1 MKKKLFFLSAF
12 FAFLIFFT
20 NKITAQRG
28 LYEATDLD
36 KVKFETADFG
46 KMWTFDDVPVETWE
60 KKYGFKPTQEWM
72 DDVRKSALQFQNG
85 CSAAF
90 VSADGLIMTNH
101 HCGRGDLH
109 KVQKEGEQLLRDG
122 YYAETLEDERKIPGV
137 FVDQLLLIE
146 DVTKE
151 IVEAINSGKD
161 NDEKVKQ
168 RDEKISEI
176 ENRYHDKTGLTC
188 KVVTLYNGGKYS
200 LYGYKRYEDIRLV
213 LAPDFQIASTGWDWD
228 NFAYPRYELDFMFY
242 RAYDENGKPV
252 KPENYF
258 TWSEKG
264 ASEGEPIF
272 IVGRPGSTK
281 RQLSVGELEYLRDE
295 YYPHLLKVFNE
306 KYGVYYEL
314 FKKYPDRESEL
325 LNSVM
330 GWGNSR
336 KSFGGRLMALRD
348 EYTMKKKKEFEKE
361 LIAKVNNNP
370 GLKEK
375 YGAVWE
381 GLNAANSSLKKIA
394 NELMGFNTSSFM
406 TSSAYYEYAKKII
419 ELAEQKQKPEED
431 RDDKYKN
438 ENIDQTINEIFPEKF
453 DKELNDKF
461 VRAHT
466 ETVIYILGDDH
477 PLVKKLYSGKRGD
490 ELALYLIS
498 KSKLISKE
506 SLIKFAKQSP
516 EEILSSDDPFIQFIL
531 MTRDKFKEL
540 QKENKELT
548 NTVEVLNQ
556 RLGEVIFAAY
566 GDQIPPDAT
575 STLRISDG
583 EIKNYIYNGTI
594 APGKTTYYG
603 LYDKYNSFGGATYP
617 YGLHPRWKTPAP
629 GLNLA
634 TPICFASTNDIVG
647 GNSGSSIINK
657 NQEVIGLVHDGNIE
671 SLAGDVIFLE
681 ENNRAVA
688 TDSYGLMQALIHV
701 FKTERLVKELKAAK
715 IIN

>member
-1 MKKKLFFLSAF
+1 MKKNLLFISALF
-12 FAFLIFFT
+12 IVLLFIT
-20 NKITAQRG
+20 NQITAQRD
-28 LYEATDLD
+28 LYKATDLD
-36 KVKFETADFG
+36 KVKFETDDFG

-60 KKYGFKPTQEWM
+60 QKYGFKPTQEWL

-90 VSADGLIMTNH
+90 ISADGLIMTNH

-109 KVQKEGEQLLRDG
+109 KVQTEGEHLLRDG
-122 YYAETLEDERKIPGV
+122 YYAQTLEDERKIPGV

-151 IVEAINSGKD
+151 VVEAINSGKD
-161 NDEKVKQ
+161 DDEKVKL

-176 ENRYHDKTGLTC
+176 EKKYKDKTNLTC

-213 LAPDFQIASTGWDWD
+213 LAPDFQIATTGWDWD
-228 NFAYPRYELDFMFY
+228 NFTYPRYELDFMFY

-252 KPENYF
+252 KPGNYF

-264 ASEGEPIF
+264 AKEGEPIF
-272 IVGRPGSTK
+272 IVGRPGNTS
-281 RQLSVGELEYLRDE
+281 RQLSVAELEYLRDE
-295 YYPHLLKVFNE
+295 YYPHLLKLFNE
-306 KYGVYYEL
+306 KYSVYYEM
-314 FKKYPDRESEL
+314 FTQHPERESEL

-348 EYTMKKKKEFEKE
+348 EYTMKKKNEFEKE

-370 GLKEK
+370 ELKEK
-375 YGAVWE
+375 YGMVWY
-381 GLNAANSSLKKIA
+381 GLQTANNSLKKIA
-394 NELMGFNTSSFM
+394 NEFSAFNTSSFI
-406 TSSAYYEYAKKII
+406 TSSAYYEFAKKLI
-419 ELAEQKQKPEED
+419 ELAEQLQKPEAE
-431 RDDKYKN
+431 RDDKYKTGKL
-438 ENIDQTINEIFPEKF
+438 EETINTIYPEKF

-466 ETVIYILGDDH
+466 EFVIYVLGDEH
-477 PLVKKLYSGKRGD
+477 PFVKNFYGSKRGE
-490 ELALYLIS
+490 ELAQYLIS
-498 KSKLISKE
+498 KSQLASKE
-506 SLIKFAKQSP
+506 SLIEFAKKSP
-516 EEILSSDDPFIQFIL
+516 EEILASEDPFIQFIL
-531 MTRDKFKEL
+531 STRDKFKEL

-575 STLRISDG
+575 ATLRISDG
-583 EIKNYIYNGTI
+583 EIKGYNYNGTV

-603 LYDKYNSFGGATYP
+603 LYDRYYSFGGATYP
-617 YGLHPRWKTPAP
+617 YGLHPRWKTPAE
-629 GLNLA
+629 GLDLT

-657 NQEVIGLVHDGNIE
+657 NQEVIGLVHDGNLE

-701 FKTERLVKELKAAK
+701 FKTDRLVNELRASK